1 MDQNIVLYVID
12 YFDNFVRKT
21 WPVSGSKIVNQA
33 WANGSKIFDSKYL
46 SGSKKIY
53 FQGLCGNSGR

>member
-1 MDQNIVLYVID
+1 MVLYVID

-33 WANGSKIFDSKYL
+33 WTNGSKYL
-46 SGSKKIY
+46 SGSEKIY